1 MNFIPFLVL
10 FSLAY
15 RTVAIIIFIRFN
27 HSNNNRSVTSSAFVR
42 LISKVLWLFNM
53 VYTDTPIHRTTQL
66 VESKMS
72 ITLETSKRS
81 KYIETWAH
89 TKGVQYQIN
98 FKKSTKH
105 FRFET
110 NMARCDQFQFWRW
123 ASVDSQDIP
132 DPVHW
137 DILAVPLSELGTALE
152 NGVGSPEPFQNKN
165 IRKIGIGPN
174 NFEINGR
181 CDWFLKTTAESNF
194 QGSPLRVL
202 FLMTIM
208 R

>member
-1 MNFIPFLVL
+1 MNFIPFLVS

-15 RTVAIIIFIRFN
+15 RTVTIIIIRFN

-66 VESKMS
+66 VKSKMS

-98 FKKSTKH
+98 FENSTKH
-105 FRFET
+105 FRF
-110 NMARCDQFQFWRW
+110 DQMW
-123 ASVDSQDIP
+123 SIPSLEVGCPLNPQDIP